1 MKKTLYILIVLWYIA
16 SFPLCAQQIK
26 LKSTELSINAFYGF
40 SGLTGTLSNG
50 TLSPGTNPQFMVEGS
65 YFFNRYFG
73 AGIGIGYAG
82 YTGTTKLNS
91 YQSSTAVTDE
101 DGDQLKYKVNATGVS
116 EKEKLSALEVP
127 LFLVFRHPCS
137 TVYLEAK
144 AGIKVSIPVSS
155 SYRYTGGTITTTGE
169 YETYGVEIA
178 DLADHGFQTIINPD
192 FSGKLSSS
200 TALSLFTSAGVVI
213 PIKQF
218 KMRLNLYGAYG
229 LSSIFTLENMGLASY
244 PAAYHPAISLC
255 DKVSLLSGGI
265 QVGIVL

>member
-1 MKKTLYILIVLWYIA
+1 MKKTLHILIVLWYLA
-16 SFPLCAQQIK
+16 SISMHAQQVS
-26 LKSTELSINAFYGF
+26 LKKTELSINAFYGL

-50 TLSPGTNPQFMVEGS
+50 TLSPGTGPQFTAEGS
-65 YFFNRYFG
+65 YFFNNNFG
-73 AGIGIGYAG
+73 AGIGIGYAD

-116 EKEKLSALEVP
+116 EKDKLSALEVP
-127 LFLVFRHPCS
+127 LFLTFRNPCS
-137 TVYLEAK
+137 TVYFEAK

-178 DLADHGFQTIINPD
+178 DLADHGFQTITNPG
-192 FSGKLSSS
+192 FSGKLSSN

-213 PIKQF
+213 PVKQF
-218 KMRLNLYGAYG
+218 KICLKLYGAYG
-229 LSSIFTLENMGLASY
+229 LSSIVTLKNMELVSY
-244 PAAYHPAISLC
+244 PAIYHPVISLC
-255 DKVSLLSGGI
+255 NKQTILSGGLQI
-265 QVGIVL
+265 GIVL